1 MIEEFQIPGVGAI
14 IERETSAGKEILIQ
28 ERFKPNSPTET
39 GLLEIPAGKI
49 RKFENLFDTLRRE
62 VLEETGLTIEHIDAE
77 QHSDLLNMHDYSVL
91 SCEPFCVSQNISGS
105 YPILVITFLC
115 RANGKLLSA
124 TNESKNIRWIAIS
137 QLAKLLESEAESFYA
152 MHIYALK
159 KYLNINLSARV
170 SKNG

>member
-1 MIEEFQIPGVGAI
+1 MLKEEFQIPGVGAI
-14 IERETSAGKEILIQ
+14 IERDTDTGKEILIQ

-62 VLEETGLTIEHIDAE
+62 VSEETGLEIQHIDAE
-77 QHSDLLNMHDYSVL
+77 QNADLLCMQDYTVL

-115 RANGKLLSA
+115 SAKGKLLLE
-124 TNESKNIRWIAIS
+124 TNESKNIRWLPIS
-137 QLAKLLESEAESFYA
+137 HVADQLKNHPEAFYA
-152 MHIYALK
+152 MHIYALN
-159 KYLNINLSARV
+159 KYLKLQLSH
-170 SKNG
+170 